1 MGAAGTTHQCTAAP
15 FKLVELNNFTPSVDK
30 NTLWWIWTRIYW
42 NTIISLAFPLILVW
56 LYYFTIYQFTKW
68 TMSHFWLECHT
79 KIILV
84 SWQTSPGD
92 NGCGWLPISK
102 HQRILQW
109 LCFYKKY
116 AVIFKVIMLYELSN
130 PCITLEEVVWLHSDY
145 NDIWCSSCIQS
156 FTVCIKSNK
165 NVNLI

>member
-1 MGAAGTTHQCTAAP
+1 MIPVIHRSDPWIYMEICGYLWSVSYIWTTLMGAAGTTHQCTAAL

-84 SWQTSPGD
+84 LNKLTNLSRRQWMWQTTH
-92 NGCGWLPISK
+92 IQASK
-102 HQRILQW
+102 
-109 LCFYKKY
+109 
-116 AVIFKVIMLYELSN
+116 N
-130 PCITLEEVVWLHSDY
+130 
-145 NDIWCSSCIQS
+145 
-156 FTVCIKSNK
+156 FTV
-165 NVNLI
+165 VVFL